1 MTGEFRHVFT
11 FSLNCWKK
19 STRSALSKC
28 CRPSATLFTCH
39 FYFVWPMESKEKP
52 EQKCFL
58 VNCLPCSSETSVG
71 GYESVA
77 FGLQSSTTA
86 DVSLQTTRGH
96 VSIQSI
102 SWWSYSVIITRVICC
117 QNVPKFD
124 APAPDLC
131 VVMLSPRSLFRT
143 TENCSTEPKSPFSK
157 ITWWRNQLTSAGFPF
172 FNE

>member
-11 FSLNCWKK
+11 FSLNRWKK

-96 VSIQSI
+96 VSLQSADRATLFLLLELFVVKMFQNSMHQLQI
-102 SWWSYSVIITRVICC
+102 FVSWCCRPVPSSERQRTAVPSQSHLSV
-117 QNVPKFD
+117 K
-124 APAPDLC
+124 
-131 VVMLSPRSLFRT
+131 
-143 TENCSTEPKSPFSK
+143 
-157 ITWWRNQLTSAGFPF
+157 
-172 FNE
+172 